1 MLYLYLALSLAVA
14 AVFAHSI
21 LQGLL
26 LFVGAFLGLLL
37 LHVLVLALASLFVN
51 KKDPDPKR
59 FPFYRKL
66 IILSVGPML
75 QAGRVR
81 VELVGAEKLPAGGF
95 LLVGNHR
102 SDFDPVT
109 AMWALRKWGLTFV
122 TKKENVDI
130 PVGGRIIVG
139 SGCLSLDRSDDK
151 QGLMVIRQAVRRIRA
166 GDAIGIY
173 PEGTRS
179 KTGELLP
186 FRVGCFKAAQWAKC
200 PLVVLKVEN
209 SELVEKNFLRRKTT
223 GRLTVKAV
231 LPYDEIADMDTA
243 EIGNRVRDIL
253 TDIT

>member
-1 MLYLYLALSLAVA
+1 MLYLYLALSLVVA

-223 GRLTVKAV
+223 VRLTVKAV

>member
-209 SELVEKNFLRRKTT
+209 SELVEKNFLRRRTT
-223 GRLTVKAV
+223 VRLTVKAV

-243 EIGNRVRDIL
+243 EIGERVRNIL
-253 TDIT
+253 LEA

>member
-37 LHVLVLALASLFVN
+37 LHVLVLALASLFVD
-51 KKDPDPKR
+51 KKNPNPKF

-66 IILSVGPML
+66 SILSVGPML

-102 SDFDPVT
+102 SDFDPIT
-109 AMWALRKWGLTFV
+109 AMWALRKRGLTFV

-223 GRLTVKAV
+223 VRLTVKAV
-231 LPYDEIADMDTA
+231 LPYDEIADVDTA
-243 EIGNRVRDIL
+243 MVGERVRNIL
-253 TDIT
+253 LEG

>member
-14 AVFAHSI
+14 AVFALSI

-37 LHVLVLALASLFVN
+37 LHVLVLALASLFVD
-51 KKDPDPKR
+51 KKNPNPKF

-102 SDFDPVT
+102 SDFDPIT

-223 GRLTVKAV
+223 VRLTVKAV

-243 EIGNRVRDIL
+243 EIGNRVREIL

>member
-37 LHVLVLALASLFVN
+37 LHVLVLALASLFVD
-51 KKDPDPKR
+51 KKNPNPKF

-102 SDFDPVT
+102 SDFDPIT

-122 TKKENVDI
+122 TN
-130 PVGGRIIVG
+130 
-139 SGCLSLDRSDDK
+139 LDRSDDK

-223 GRLTVKAV
+223 VRLTVKAV
-231 LPYDEIADMDTA
+231 LPYDEIADMGTA
-243 EIGNRVRDIL
+243 EIGERVRNIL
-253 TDIT
+253 LEA

>member
-37 LHVLVLALASLFVN
+37 LHVLVLALASLFVD
-51 KKDPDPKR
+51 KKNPNPKF

-102 SDFDPVT
+102 SDFDPIT
-109 AMWALRKWGLTFV
+109 AMWALRKRGLTFV

-223 GRLTVKAV
+223 VRLTVKAV

-243 EIGNRVRDIL
+243 EIGERVRNIL
-253 TDIT
+253 LEG